1 MSQNQL
7 RYEKRTTDL
16 SFRSSKH
23 HNKTTYLRCSPHLH
37 REIELVCFFEGHAV
51 AYADSVRCELEPGD
65 VFIAFPNQIHYYESL
80 GPEQYYL
87 FIVNPETMPELAD
100 QFNLALPHSPVLKG
114 AANNPRIKKTI
125 EALYHA
131 CSSADTTPFGATMRQ
146 GYLLALFSELLS
158 QMPLSRLHLGDS
170 NALRA
175 IVSFCTQNFTE
186 NLSLSLL
193 EERLHLNKYYISHLF
208 SGKLGLRFNDYINSL
223 RVSEACRYLL
233 NTDYSITDI
242 SEKVGFN
249 TLRTFNRAFIK
260 QMGIPP
266 TEYRKND
273 LRNQKDVGG
282 LQIPTS
288 QHG

>member
-1 MSQNQL
+1 MSQNQPL
-7 RYEKRTTDL
+7 YEKRTEDL
-16 SFRSSKH
+16 SCRRSERSRLK
-23 HNKTTYLRCSPHLH
+23 YAPHLH

-65 VFIAFPNQIHYYESL
+65 VFIAFPNQIHYYESF
-80 GPEQYYL
+80 GTEKYYL
-87 FIVNPETMPELAD
+87 FIVNPETLPELSD
-100 QFNLALPHSPVLKG
+100 QFNLALPHSPVIKG
-114 AANNPRIKKTI
+114 AAKNPRIKETI

-131 CSSADTTPFGATMRQ
+131 CEAKSTPFSSTMRQ
-146 GYLLALFSELLS
+146 GYLLALFSELLA
-158 QMPLSRLHLGDS
+158 QMPLSRLHTGDS
-170 NALRA
+170 NALRT
-175 IVSFCTQNFTE
+175 IVSFCTRNFAE
-186 NLSLSLL
+186 NLSLTLL

-249 TLRTFNRAFIK
+249 TPRTFNRAFIK

-266 TEYRKND
+266 TEYRKSD
-273 LRNQKDVGG
+273 LRNQK
-282 LQIPTS
+282 
-288 QHG
+288 

>member
-1 MSQNQL
+1 
-7 RYEKRTTDL
+7 
-16 SFRSSKH
+16 
-23 HNKTTYLRCSPHLH
+23 
-37 REIELVCFFEGHAV
+37 
-51 AYADSVRCELEPGD
+51 
-65 VFIAFPNQIHYYESL
+65 AFPNQIHYYESF

-100 QFNLALPHSPVLKG
+100 QFNLGLPHSPVIKG
-114 AANNPRIKKTI
+114 ATKNPRIRQTI
-125 EALYHA
+125 EALYHV
-131 CSSADTTPFGATMRQ
+131 SGNENTPFGASMRQ
-146 GYLLALFSELLS
+146 GYQLALFSELLA

-170 NALRA
+170 NALRT

-193 EERLHLNKYYISHLF
+193 EEKLHLNKYYISHLF

-233 NTDYSITDI
+233 NTDHSITDI

-260 QMGIPP
+260 QMGVPP

-273 LRNQKDVGG
+273 VRNLK
-282 LQIPTS
+282 
-288 QHG
+288 

>member
-1 MSQNQL
+1 MSQNQI
-7 RYEKRTTDL
+7 RYEKRTSDFA
-16 SFRSSKH
+16 FRSAQH
-23 HNKTTYLRCSPHLH
+23 NNKTTYLRCSPHLH
-37 REIELVCFFEGHAV
+37 REIELVCFFGGHAI

-65 VFIAFPNQIHYYESL
+65 VFIAFPNQIHYYESF

-100 QFNLALPHSPVLKG
+100 QFNLGLPHSPVIKG
-114 AANNPRIKKTI
+114 AAKNPRIRQTI
-125 EALYHA
+125 EALYHVGGNEN
-131 CSSADTTPFGATMRQ
+131 TPFGSTMRQ
-146 GYLLALFSELLS
+146 GYQLALFSELLA

-170 NALRA
+170 NALRT

-193 EERLHLNKYYISHLF
+193 EEKLHLNKYYISHLF

-233 NTDYSITDI
+233 NTDHSITDI

-260 QMGIPP
+260 QMGVPP

-273 LRNQKDVGG
+273 VRNLK
-282 LQIPTS
+282 
-288 QHG
+288 